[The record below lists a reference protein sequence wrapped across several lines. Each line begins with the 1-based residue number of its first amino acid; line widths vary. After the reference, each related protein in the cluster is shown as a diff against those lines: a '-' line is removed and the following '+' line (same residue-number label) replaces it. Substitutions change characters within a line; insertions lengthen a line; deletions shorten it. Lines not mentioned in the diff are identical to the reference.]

1 MPLKNKKTLGYAI
14 AFISLIPC
22 TAIADWGYINVRTEY
37 RQTERV
43 NYDRLMLGYG
53 WNNGFNIHTELMW
66 KSKDNKSPHKNE
78 SGRTTKPANRDK
90 WGDFVDNGHG
100 LILNYN
106 YTNAE
111 MPGWTFIP
119 TFSIYTSSYWTTYE
133 PGIEVHYKF
142 NQEWKL
148 RSRFRVDFDK
158 PTSTNSSPSQKTY
171 RPEIWL
177 DYNPKG
183 GPLSFT
189 YNFIYYDT
197 EVVRWNGKKYD
208 YAQDF
213 AVKYKIGN
221 WQPALQIGDIKGPDK
236 YDNNRQIRW
245 RAGITYSF

>member
-1 MPLKNKKTLGYAI
+1 MSMKNKRMAICIVALISVMPEVSYAN
-14 AFISLIPC
+14 
-22 TAIADWGYINVRTEY
+22 WGYINARTEY

-43 NYDRLMLGYG
+43 NYDRVMLGYG
-53 WNNGFNIHTELMW
+53 WDNGFNIHTELMW
-66 KSKDNKSPHKNE
+66 KSKDNKPPHKNNN
-78 SGRTTKPANRDK
+78 GKTTKPANRDR
-90 WGDFVDNGHG
+90 WGDFVDNGNG

-106 YTNAE
+106 YTNAAI
-111 MPGWTFIP
+111 PGWTIIP

-142 NQEWKL
+142 NKEWRV
-148 RSRFRVDFDK
+148 RSRFRVDLDK
-158 PTSTNSSPSQKTY
+158 PTSSNSSPSQKTI
-171 RPEIWL
+171 RPEAWI
-177 DYNPKG
+177 DYTPNG
-183 GPLSFT
+183 GPWSFT

-197 EVVRWNGKKYD
+197 EVIRWNNKKYD

-236 YDNNRQIRW
+236 TSDNRQIRW

>member
-1 MPLKNKKTLGYAI
+1 MPLRNKTNLVYAI
-14 AFISLIPC
+14 AFISVIPT

-37 RQTERV
+37 LQTQRV

-53 WNNGFNIHTELMW
+53 WNNGINIHTELMW
-66 KSKDNKSPHKNE
+66 KHKDHKEAHKNNN
-78 SGRTTKPANRDK
+78 GATTRPTNRDR

-106 YTNAE
+106 YTNADL
-111 MPGWTFIP
+111 PGWTLIP
-119 TFSIYTSSYWTTYE
+119 TFAVYTSSYWTTYE
-133 PGIEVHYKF
+133 PGLEAHYKF
-142 NQEWKL
+142 NSEWRL

-158 PTSTNSSPSQKTY
+158 PTSTNTSPSQKTY
-171 RPEIWL
+171 RPEIWV
-177 DYNPKG
+177 DY
-183 GPLSFT
+183 GPQNSPWSFT

-221 WQPALQIGDIKGPDK
+221 WQPALQIADVKGPDK
-236 YDNNRQIRW
+236 FSDNRQIRW
-245 RAGITYSF
+245 RAGLTYSF